1 MLQGLGHR
9 AGEAHSCPSRE
20 TSKLRKHGTMGLVG
34 SCPLLEQRGFSRGQH
49 SIMAVLLLWI
59 SCLLMPFSA
68 IEVFFYCAVL
78 KVLADGGLLRRVL
91 YTSPRCWGR
100 GPVPWEM

>member
-1 MLQGLGHR
+1 
-9 AGEAHSCPSRE
+9 
-20 TSKLRKHGTMGLVG
+20 MGLVG
-34 SCPLLEQRGFSRGQH
+34 SCPLLEQQGVSRGQR

-68 IEVFFYCAVL
+68 IEVFFYCTVL

-91 YTSPRCWGR
+91 YISPRCWGR
-100 GPVPWEM
+100 GSVPWEM